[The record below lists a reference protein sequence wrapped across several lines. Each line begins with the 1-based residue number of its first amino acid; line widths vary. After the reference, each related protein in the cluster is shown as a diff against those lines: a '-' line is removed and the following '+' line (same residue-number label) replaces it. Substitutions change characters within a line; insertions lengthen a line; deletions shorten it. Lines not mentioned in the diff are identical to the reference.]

1 MIDIVVTEELRE
13 TRCRLAEQCGG
24 DVQRYAV
31 MLQELSRALPG
42 VYVNQPLL
50 PPSPPVP
57 EELISE
63 VRAGH

>member
-1 MIDIVVTEELRE
+1 MTDILVIEELRAA
-13 TRCRLAEQCGG
+13 RRRLAEQCGS

-50 PPSPPVP
+50 PPPSPVP
-57 EELISE
+57 EEL
-63 VRAGH
+63 VQK

>member
-1 MIDIVVTEELRE
+1 MTDIVLVEELRE
-13 TRCRLAEQCGG
+13 TRRRLAQQCGS

-50 PPSPPVP
+50 PPPSPVP
-57 EELISE
+57 EEL
-63 VRAGH
+63 VRS